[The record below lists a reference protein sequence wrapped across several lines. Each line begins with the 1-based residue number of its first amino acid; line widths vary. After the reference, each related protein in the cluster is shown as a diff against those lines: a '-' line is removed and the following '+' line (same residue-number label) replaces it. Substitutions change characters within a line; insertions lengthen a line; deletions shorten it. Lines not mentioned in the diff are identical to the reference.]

1 MTDLE
6 SEGDQSVPA
15 DQNSSEAEALHA
27 SSGVTRR
34 SFLHLAGLGM
44 VAIPLTGG
52 LLGACTSSGGIGS
65 SGRDS
70 TESAGEELDPDAS
83 EATPEPEL
91 TGEFADAAYG
101 GELRI
106 ALIDEPPTFDIH
118 QTTTSTTAFVSW
130 HIFEALFTWDAD
142 LNVIPEIPEEYT
154 VSSDG
159 LTYRFK
165 LREDMLFH
173 DGEPLT
179 AEDVVASIERWGRLV
194 GLGRSLMEA
203 IDEFVIEDDRTFEI
217 HLKEPFGS
225 LPVALARQ
233 NEGCAIYP
241 KWVMDEDG
249 DDPIQTLIGT
259 GPYRFIEHLPDQH
272 ILLERFEVYTPAPG
286 EVDGYAGPK
295 HRFLDQ
301 LIFIAVSDEASRVA
315 GLQAG
320 DYDFLES
327 ISPDQIEELEN
338 SPDVIVERDL
348 ACCYP
353 NLVINQQSD
362 LMQDQQIRK
371 AVQLALDH
379 EPILQAGY
387 GDGYYRLD
395 PSLLMQET
403 PWHSLAGAESF
414 DVHDLE
420 LAAQLLADAG
430 YGGTPV
436 RFMVTQAYR
445 DLYNSS
451 VVIAQQLE
459 DVGFEVDMQVMDWAT
474 LSDRRNDPDIWDL
487 YLTLATFRPD
497 PIMRNLTCDAA
508 GWWCDE
514 EKEELLHLVQ
524 VEGDFDERYAIWE
537 QIQQKFYDQVPRI
550 KIGDTFSVL
559 ARSPRV
565 HNFPEITQLQPAF
578 WNSWVNE
585 VERSREVSVTP
596 GTSRF
601 VATVR
606 TCSCTRIDT

>member
-1 MTDLE
+1 M
-6 SEGDQSVPA
+6 PA
-15 DQNSSEAEALHA
+15 DGNRPDTEAIRSS
-27 SSGVTRR
+27 SVVNRR
-34 SFLHLAGLGM
+34 SFLRAAGF
-44 VAIPLTGG
+44 VAAAIPFTGG
-52 LLGACTSSGGIGS
+52 LLGACTATGGIGS
-65 SGRDS
+65 SGSSPADS
-70 TESAGEELDPDAS
+70 DSEDLDPD
-83 EATPEPEL
+83 EAAVTPEPEL

-118 QTTTSTTAFVSW
+118 QTTTSTTAFVGW

-142 LNVIPEIPEEYT
+142 LNVIPEIPEDYT
-154 VSSDG
+154 VSPDG
-159 LTYRFK
+159 LIYRFT

-194 GLGRSLMEA
+194 GLGRSLL
-203 IDEFVIEDDRTFEI
+203 DSVNEFVIQDERTFEI
-217 HLKEPFGS
+217 HLIEPFGS

-233 NEGCAIYP
+233 NQGCAIYP
-241 KWVMDEDG
+241 KWVINEDG
-249 DDPIQTLIGT
+249 DDPIQNLIGT
-259 GPYRFIEHLPDQH
+259 GPYRFVEHLPDQY

-338 SPDVIVERDL
+338 SPDVVVGLDT

-353 NLVINQQSD
+353 NLVINQQSE

-371 AVQLALDH
+371 VVQLALDH

-395 PSLLMQET
+395 PSLLMRET
-403 PWHSLAGAESF
+403 PWHSLAGEESF
-414 DVHDLE
+414 NVHDVE
-420 LAAQLLADAG
+420 RAAQLLSDAG
-430 YGGTPV
+430 YDGTPV

-459 DVGFEVDMQVMDWAT
+459 DVGFDVDLQVMDWAT

-508 GWWCDE
+508 GWWCDDH
-514 EKEELLHLVQ
+514 KEELLHLVQ
-524 VEGDFDERYAIWE
+524 IEGDFNDRYGIWE

-559 ARSPRV
+559 ARSSRIR
-565 HNFPEITQLQPAF
+565 NFPETTQLQPAF
-578 WNSWVNE
+578 WNSWVDENGP
-585 VERSREVSVTP
+585 SREVSFTA
-596 GTSRF
+596 GKSRF
-601 VATVR
+601 VATVQS
-606 TCSCTRIDT
+606 CSCSRMDS

>member
-1 MTDLE
+1 M
-6 SEGDQSVPA
+6 PA
-15 DQNSSEAEALHA
+15 DETGPDTEVMRSS
-27 SSGVTRR
+27 SVISRR
-34 SFLHLAGLGM
+34 SFLRTAGF
-44 VAIPLTGG
+44 VAAAIPLTGG
-52 LLGACTSSGGIGS
+52 LLGACTSGGGIGS
-65 SGRDS
+65 SRPDS
-70 TESAGEELDPDAS
+70 ADSEGEGLDTD
-83 EATPEPEL
+83 EAVVTPEPEL
-91 TGEFADAAYG
+91 TGEFAHAAYG

-142 LNVIPEIPEEYT
+142 LNVMPEIPEDYT
-154 VSSDG
+154 VASDG
-159 LTYRFK
+159 LTYRFT

-179 AEDVVASIERWGRLV
+179 AADVVASIERWGRLV
-194 GLGRSLMEA
+194 GLGRSLMES
-203 IDEFVIEDDRTFEI
+203 IDEFVIEDERTFEI
-217 HLKEPFGS
+217 HLNEPFGS

-233 NEGCAIYP
+233 NQGCAIYP
-241 KWVMDEDG
+241 KWIIDEEG

-259 GPYRFIEHLPDQH
+259 GPYRFVEHRADEY

-320 DYDFLES
+320 DYDYLES

-338 SPDVIVERDL
+338 SSDVVVGLDA

-353 NLVINQQSD
+353 NLVINQQSE
-362 LMQDQQIRK
+362 LMGNQQIRK

-395 PSLLMQET
+395 PSLLMRET

-414 DVHDLE
+414 DVHDVE
-420 LAAQLLADAG
+420 QAAQLLAEAG
-430 YGGTPV
+430 YDGAPV

-524 VEGDFDERYAIWE
+524 IEGDFEERFAIWE

-550 KIGDTFSVL
+550 KLGDTFSVL
-559 ARSPRV
+559 ARSPRIQ
-565 HNFPEITQLQPAF
+565 NFPVTTQLQPAF

-585 VERSREVSVTP
+585 DGSTREVSFKA
-596 GTSRF
+596 GRSRF
-601 VATVR
+601 VATVQH
-606 TCSCTRIDT
+606 CSCSRVDS